1 MLKIIG
7 LANGTY
13 ELLSVGA
20 VRELGAADAVVLQSD
35 KAPCA
40 SQIRREAKEFHTLDE
55 FFEQASDFDEL
66 YQKSAEFIAELSAH
80 KKVVFGALGG
90 LHSNGF
96 VSALKNK
103 TDYEVIPGASL
114 ESAAQCISGKY
125 MDTDAFQSVDAR
137 NIRDLGLDSASA
149 LIVTGMDNPLLASG
163 VKLHLTGYYDDETP
177 IVFINGNGH
186 KLIPACDL
194 DKQEDYGIGSVAV
207 FPPLKKTER
216 IRYTFGDLVGIMERL
231 RGRDGCP
238 WDIEQTHQTLRQ
250 YVLEEAYEV
259 VDAIDAKDPAALA
272 DELGDL
278 LLQVVFHA
286 QIGSQRGE
294 FDITDVVSNIC
305 SKMIL
310 RHPHI
315 FGSVSVGGAEE
326 VVTNWE
332 SIKRSEKGLSTY
344 TQTMADIPAG
354 MSALMRAAKIQKKAA
369 QAGFDWENASDAFL
383 KVKEE
388 ALEFEQEIRNAK
400 PDEMESEAGD
410 LLFAWV
416 NVLRLMKINPE
427 VALTRTNQKFISRFS
442 FIEQNAGD
450 DLKNLTLKQLDGLWE
465 DAKRHGL

>member
-13 ELLSVGA
+13 DLLSVGA
-20 VRELGAADAVVLQSD
+20 VRELKAADAVVLQSD

-40 SQIRREAKEFHTLDE
+40 DQIRQDAKEFYTLDD
-55 FFEQASDFDEL
+55 FFEQASDFGEL
-66 YQKSAEFIAELSAH
+66 YQKSGEFIAELSAR
-80 KKVVFGALGG
+80 KSVVFGALGS
-90 LHSNGF
+90 LYSNGF
-96 VSALKNK
+96 VASLKNK
-103 TDYEVIPGASL
+103 TDLEVIPGASL

-125 MDTDAFQSVDAR
+125 MEMDAFQSIDAVDIR
-137 NIRDLGLDSASA
+137 NLDLDSSSA
-149 LIVTGMDNPLLASG
+149 LIVTGIDNPMTASG
-163 VKLHLTGYYDDETP
+163 VKLQLTGYYDDETP
-177 IVFINGNGH
+177 IVFINGMNH
-186 KLIPACDL
+186 KLIHACDL
-194 DKQEDYGIGSVAV
+194 DKQEDYGIGSIAV

-216 IRYTFGDLVGIMERL
+216 TRYTFGDLVGIMERL

-238 WDIEQTHQTLRQ
+238 WDIEQTHETLRQ

-259 VDAIDAKDPAALA
+259 VHAVDTKDPAALA

-286 QIGSQRGE
+286 QIGVQRGE
-294 FDITDVVSNIC
+294 FDITDVLSNIC

-315 FGSVSVGGAEE
+315 FGNVMVGGAEE

-332 SIKRSEKGLSTY
+332 AIKRTEKGISTY
-344 TQTMADIPAG
+344 TESMADIPAG

-369 QAGFDWENASDAFL
+369 QAGFDWENAADAYA

-388 ALEFEQEIRNAK
+388 VNEFEEEVRSRRKA
-400 PDEMESEAGD
+400 DMEGEAGD

-427 VALTRTNQKFISRFS
+427 VALTRTNQKFISRFR
-442 FIEQNAGD
+442 FIEQNASS
-450 DLKNLTLKQLDGLWE
+450 DLKNMTLKQLDDLWE
-465 DAKRHGL
+465 EAKRQGL